1 MVRVGEWIM
10 LNIEKAKEVL
20 EELARS
26 ENIPLEIV
34 IRRIEIGIDQ
44 AIEDCRQRGDK
55 RALKLWDRIP
65 CVGEVPT
72 PYELVAYLGQLTA
85 FEYSIL
91 IGKIGP

>member
-1 MVRVGEWIM
+1 M

-20 EELARS
+20 EELARR

-34 IRRIEIGIDQ
+34 VRRIEVGIDQ
-44 AIEDCRQRGDK
+44 AIIGCRQRGDK
-55 RALKLWDRIP
+55 RALELWDRIP

-85 FEYSIL
+85 FEYSFL
-91 IGKIGP
+91 TGKIEP